1 MWSSRCLWLLLPA
14 ILLTGLWLNAGPV
27 DGGPV
32 LAKLP
37 VNQSGATG
45 KVKPPAVTGQVSRN
59 IAQASGPSSGAPND
73 LGASA
78 DAQDDTPLEAR
89 LGELERQE
97 ALRRQWQSSLQ
108 QHQKFPGHL
117 QQWLERWLSACEPSQ
132 CLASLHRLLAD
143 YPDAAFA
150 RRVEALAAAFPEY
163 KNELGSLTQDTR
175 LPAMDRYARVDAL
188 RAQHFDD
195 GSSEWLFGEER
206 RFAHYRFAVG
216 ELMDISHG
224 NLEFSERLN
233 RVDALYETWQQN
245 AGPFTP
251 SVSPVAR
258 YRQAMTLLDQ
268 TSLAGAQKEAA
279 RSEARHRYLD
289 EESAQRVLQRE
300 ARQARQQDQ
309 VAAYWEAVAALNQDM
324 QGLRSQLS
332 AQAWEAEQARRLE
345 ALRLSHFSDAER

>member
-27 DGGPV
+27 DSGLV
-32 LAKLP
+32 SADLLAK
-37 VNQSGATG
+37 QSGAAR
-45 KVKPPAVTGQVSRN
+45 KVNPPAASDLAQRN
-59 IAQASGPSSGAPND
+59 AAQASGLQLAPPND
-73 LGASA
+73 PGGSA
-78 DAQDDTPLEAR
+78 GAQDDTLLEAQ

-150 RRVEALAAAFPEY
+150 RRVEALAAAYPEY
-163 KNELGSLTQDTR
+163 KNDLGSLTQDTR

-188 RAQHFDD
+188 RARHFDD
-195 GSSEWLFGEER
+195 SGSEWLFGEER

-289 EESAQRVLQRE
+289 EDSAQRVLQRE

-332 AQAWEAEQARRLE
+332 AQAWEAERARRLE